1 MDIYY
6 LLGKNGLLDQF
17 NQAYKEAKK
26 ARNELDFHDLEEYA
40 TRLLQEDQPVVKRLN
55 HTLKEIMVDEYQDT
69 NQIQENLV
77 LKIANYDKEIPM
89 FMVGDMKQSIYR
101 FRQADP
107 SIFQHKF
114 DTFTKL
120 EEMTED
126 DTNIRIDL
134 KFNYRSEKV
143 VLDSV
148 NYIFDCIMDSSVGG
162 LEYIHGDNAILRYD
176 YEAKG
181 TTHFRIKKNSY
192 FDTDVTYF
200 SL

>member
-1 MDIYY
+1 
-6 LLGKNGLLDQF
+6 
-17 NQAYKEAKK
+17 
-26 ARNELDFHDLEEYA
+26 
-40 TRLLQEDQPVVKRLN
+40 
-55 HTLKEIMVDEYQDT
+55 
-69 NQIQENLV
+69 
-77 LKIANYDKEIPM
+77 M

-101 FRQADP
+101 FRQVDP

-134 KFNYRSEKV
+134 KFNYRSEKGV

-176 YEAKG
+176 YEERYN
-181 TTHFRIKKNSY
+181 TFRIKKRIMILIQMYLFFYNNQKNIQNLKWKHIWLLEKL
-192 FDTDVTYF
+192 FR
-200 SL
+200 

>member
-1 MDIYY
+1 
-6 LLGKNGLLDQF
+6 
-17 NQAYKEAKK
+17 
-26 ARNELDFHDLEEYA
+26 
-40 TRLLQEDQPVVKRLN
+40 
-55 HTLKEIMVDEYQDT
+55 MVDEYQDT

-107 SIFQHKF
+107 SIFQKHKF

-120 EEMTED
+120 EEMTEN

-148 NYIFDCIMDSSVGG
+148 NYIFDCIMDTAVGG

-176 YEAKG
+176 YEVKG
-181 TTHFRIKKNSY
+181 TTLSELKKNHD
-192 FDTDVTYF
+192 FDTDVLI
-200 SL
+200 SLYNNQKNIQSLKWKHMVAQKIIQDEAGYRL